1 MTRLDYS
8 WTNDRKYVCVENGRV
23 TITKDAPKEVKEA
36 YERFLK
42 QREEARKRGTL

>member
-8 WTNDRKYVCVENGRV
+8 WADDMKYIHVENGEV
-23 TITKDAPKEVKEA
+23 VPNKDAPKEVKEA

-42 QREEARKRGTL
+42 QREAARKRGAM